1 MFSFPGCRCRSPVA
15 ISGTVAWG
23 SPHSDGQSGSGG
35 PICYRM
41 QILNRLFVPFET
53 LVHPFDLPVHPI
65 PDRSVWAL
73 VWHFARLFKGVL
85 VAVGVLAIISAG
97 IGLTMVWALAFVVDG
112 VTAQGASGFLNTE
125 ATTLI
130 VLVVLFA
137 VIDPVVSFVR
147 GAFMAQTVQVLLP
160 AAMRW
165 QAHKA
170 VEGQDIAFFEDVFA
184 GQVASRIGQVTGAVQ
199 RSMMIAMQ
207 MVPRVIVSF
216 GGAAVLLAALS
227 PMLAVPVVVWI
238 AANVVL
244 AWFAVPV
251 YAARS
256 RRVAAATSRATGA
269 MTDVYSNIAM
279 VKLFAAEDS
288 EAGAIRGVIGE
299 TIDTQHRE
307 NRAYV
312 GTDTLVDLLN
322 VALVISIFGTGLW
335 GLVAGFVTLG
345 DFVAAA
351 TIART
356 LSASA
361 GMFIGLGQSVSRAY
375 GTIADAMPIMTTP
388 PLLSDAPGSADLVI
402 SEGRIDFQG
411 VTFGYGSARPVV
423 RDLSLHVE
431 PGERVAL
438 VGLSGAGKSTLVS
451 LLMRLRDVD
460 EGCVRVDGRDVRDV
474 IQTSLRRQ
482 VGVVTQDVGL
492 LHRSIRDNIRYG
504 RPDATDAQVEVAARA
519 AQAMDFIADLRDEK
533 GRTGLDAFVGD
544 RGVKLSGGQRQRVT
558 IARVLLKDA
567 PILVLDEATSALDSE
582 AEAAIQ
588 GNLDRLM
595 AGKTTLAIAHRLST
609 IAAMDR
615 IVVMDAGRIAE
626 TGTHQ
631 ALLAR
636 GGLYERLWRR
646 QSGGFLA
653 HDIGSA

>member
-1 MFSFPGCRCRSPVA
+1 MRETLGINPMFFLMSLADRIFR
-15 ISGTVAWG
+15 
-23 SPHSDGQSGSGG
+23 
-35 PICYRM
+35 
-41 QILNRLFVPFET
+41 PFET
-53 LVHPFDLPVHPI
+53 LVRPFDLPVSPM
-65 PDRSVWAL
+65 PGSGVWAL
-73 VWHFARLFKGVL
+73 IWHFARLFRGVL
-85 VAVGVLAIISAG
+85 IAVSVLSVISAG
-97 IGLTMVWALAFVVDG
+97 IGLTVVWALAFVVDG
-112 VTAQGASGFLNTE
+112 VTTQGAATFVSSE
-125 ATTLI
+125 AWMLGALI
-130 VLVVLFA
+130 VLFA
-137 VIDPVVSFVR
+137 VIDPLVTFVR

-165 QAHKA
+165 QSHKA
-170 VEGQDIAFFEDVFA
+170 VERQDVAFFEDVFA

-207 MVPRVIVSF
+207 MVPRVVVSF
-216 GGAAVLLAALS
+216 GGAAALLVALS
-227 PMLAVPVVVWI
+227 PMLALPVVVWI
-238 AANVVL
+238 ALNVVL

-256 RRVAAATSRATGA
+256 RKVAAATSRATGA

-288 EAGAIRGVIGE
+288 EAGAIRKVIGQ

-312 GTDTLVDLLN
+312 STDALVHLLN
-322 VALVISIFGTGLW
+322 VSLVVSIFAVGLW
-335 GLVAGFVTLG
+335 GLVVGFVTLG

-351 TIART
+351 AIART
-356 LSASA
+356 LSASS
-361 GMFIGLGQSVSRAY
+361 GMFIGLGQSISRAY

-388 PLLSDAPGSADLVI
+388 PTLTDAPDAPDLSVPK
-402 SEGRIDFQG
+402 GGVTFDN
-411 VTFGYGSARPVV
+411 VTFGYGDADPVV
-423 RDLSLHVE
+423 RDLSLDLA

-460 EGCVRVDGRDVRDV
+460 AGQIAVDGQDVRGV
-474 IQTSLRRQ
+474 TQASLRRRI
-482 VGVVTQDVGL
+482 GVVTQDVDL

-504 RPDATDAQVEVAARA
+504 RPDATDTEVEAAAEA
-519 AQAMDFIADLRDEK
+519 AQAMEFIRDLRDDK
-533 GRTGLDAFVGD
+533 GRRGLDAYVGD

-558 IARVLLKDA
+558 IARALLKDA
-567 PILVLDEATSALDSE
+567 PILILDEATSALDSE

-588 GNLDRLM
+588 VNLDRLM

-615 IVVMDAGRIAE
+615 IVVLEDGRIAE
-626 TGTHQ
+626 VGTHE
-631 ALLAR
+631 ALLAM
-636 GGLYERLWRR
+636 GGLYARLWQR

-653 HDIGSA
+653 RDMPTADAAA

>member
-1 MFSFPGCRCRSPVA
+1 MK
-15 ISGTVAWG
+15 IS
-23 SPHSDGQSGSGG
+23 DR
-35 PICYRM
+35 IFR
-41 QILNRLFVPFET
+41 PFET
-53 LVHPFDLPVHPI
+53 LVRPFDLPLRVMPATG
-65 PDRSVWAL
+65 VWSL
-73 VWHFARLFKGVL
+73 VWHFAQLFRGVL
-85 VAVGVLAIISAG
+85 VAVAALSVISAA
-97 IGLTMVWALAFVVDG
+97 IGLAMVWALAFVVDG
-112 VTAQGASGFLNTE
+112 VTAQGAASFIASE
-125 ATTLI
+125 KWTLAA
-130 VLVVLFA
+130 LVFLFA
-137 VIDPVVSFVR
+137 VVDPVVTFVR

-170 VEGQDIAFFEDVFA
+170 VEGQDVAFFEDVFA
-184 GQVASRIGQVTGAVQ
+184 GQVASRIGQVTSAVQ

-207 MVPRVIVSF
+207 MVPRVVVSF
-216 GGAAVLLAALS
+216 GGAALLLAALS
-227 PMLAVPVVVWI
+227 PMMALPVMVWI
-238 AANVVL
+238 VLNVIL
-244 AWFAVPV
+244 AWFAVPI

-256 RRVAAATSRATGA
+256 RKVAAATSRATGA

-288 EAGAIRGVIGE
+288 EAGAIQKVIGE

-312 GTDTLVDLLN
+312 STDALVHLLN
-322 VALVISIFGTGLW
+322 VALVVSIFAMGLW
-335 GLVAGFVTLG
+335 GLVSGFVSLG

-356 LSASA
+356 LSASS

-388 PLLSDAPGSADLVI
+388 PTLMDAPNAPDLNLTAGQI
-402 SEGRIDFQG
+402 LFDH
-411 VTFGYGSARPVV
+411 VTFRYGEADAVV
-423 RDLSLHVE
+423 RDLSLSISA
-431 PGERVAL
+431 GERVAL

-460 EGCVRVDGRDVRDV
+460 AGRVTVDGQNIRDVT
-474 IQTSLRRQ
+474 QSSLRGQ
-482 VGVVTQDVGL
+482 IGVVTQDVGL
-492 LHRSIRDNIRYG
+492 LHRSIRDNIRY
-504 RPDATDAQVEVAARA
+504 D
-519 AQAMDFIADLRDEK
+519 K
-533 GRTGLDAFVGD
+533 GRVGLDAFVGD

-558 IARVLLKDA
+558 IARALLKDA

-588 GNLDRLM
+588 ENLDRLM

-615 IVVMDAGRIAE
+615 IVVMDGGHIVE
-626 TGTHQ
+626 QGTHDN
-631 ALLAR
+631 LLAQD
-636 GGLYERLWRR
+636 GLYARLWAR

-653 HDIGSA
+653 RKTSTA

>member
-1 MFSFPGCRCRSPVA
+1 M
-15 ISGTVAWG
+15 TL
-23 SPHSDGQSGSGG
+23 SDR
-35 PICYRM
+35 IFR
-41 QILNRLFVPFET
+41 PFET
-53 LVHPFDLPVHPI
+53 LVHPFKLPLRALPATG
-65 PDRSVWAL
+65 VWSL
-73 VWHFARLFKGVL
+73 VWYFAQLFR
-85 VAVGVLAIISAG
+85 GVLAMVAILSVVSAG
-97 IGLTMVWALAFVVDG
+97 IGLAMVWALAFVVDG
-112 VTAQGASGFLNTE
+112 VTAQGAASFVTSE
-125 ATTLI
+125 AWTLAA
-130 VLVVLFA
+130 LVFLFA
-137 VIDPVVSFVR
+137 VLDPVVTFVR

-170 VEGQDIAFFEDVFA
+170 VEDQDVAFFEDVFA

-207 MVPRVIVSF
+207 MVPRVVISF
-216 GGAAVLLAALS
+216 GGAAILLAALS
-227 PMLAVPVVVWI
+227 PMMALPVVVWI
-238 AANVVL
+238 ALNILL
-244 AWFAVPV
+244 AWFAVPI

-256 RRVAAATSRATGA
+256 RKVAAATSRATGA

-288 EAGAIRGVIGE
+288 EAGAIRKVIGE

-312 GTDTLVDLLN
+312 STDALVHLLN
-322 VALVISIFGTGLW
+322 VALVVSIFAVGLW
-335 GLVAGFVTLG
+335 GLVAEFVTLG
-345 DFVAAA
+345 DFVAGA

-356 LSASA
+356 LSASS

-388 PLLSDAPGSADLVI
+388 PTLMDKVGAPKLNLSLGQIQFDHVS
-402 SEGRIDFQG
+402 
-411 VTFGYGSARPVV
+411 FGYGAANVVV
-423 RDLSLHVE
+423 RDLSLDIA

-460 EGCVRVDGRDVRDV
+460 AGQVRIDSQDVRDV
-474 IQTSLRRQ
+474 TQTSLRRQ
-482 VGVVTQDVGL
+482 IGVVTQDVGL

-504 RPDATDAQVEVAARA
+504 RPDATDAEVQAAATA
-519 AQAMDFIADLRDEK
+519 AQAMEFINDLRDDK
-533 GRTGLDAFVGD
+533 GRVGLDAFVGE
-544 RGVKLSGGQRQRVT
+544 RGVKLSGGQRQRIT
-558 IARVLLKDA
+558 IARALLKDA

-588 GNLDRLM
+588 SNLDKLM

-615 IVVMDAGRIAE
+615 IVVMDAGHIVE
-626 TGTHQ
+626 QGTHDS
-631 ALLAR
+631 LLAQN
-636 GGLYERLWRR
+636 GLYARLWTR

-653 HDIGSA
+653 QTMDTD

>member
-1 MFSFPGCRCRSPVA
+1 MSLTDRIFR
-15 ISGTVAWG
+15 
-23 SPHSDGQSGSGG
+23 
-35 PICYRM
+35 
-41 QILNRLFVPFET
+41 PFET
-53 LVHPFDLPVHPI
+53 LVRPFDLPISPM
-65 PDRSVWAL
+65 PGSGVWAL
-73 VWHFARLFKGVL
+73 IWHFARLFRGVL
-85 VAVGVLAIISAG
+85 ITVSVLSVISAG
-97 IGLTMVWALAFVVDG
+97 IGLAVIWALAFLVDG
-112 VTAQGASGFLNTE
+112 VTAQGAAAFVASE
-125 ATTLI
+125 AWTLGALI
-130 VLVVLFA
+130 VLFA
-137 VIDPVVSFVR
+137 VIDPLVTFVR

-165 QAHKA
+165 QSHKA
-170 VEGQDIAFFEDVFA
+170 VERQDVAFFEDVFA

-216 GGAAVLLAALS
+216 GGAAALLAALS
-227 PMLAVPVVVWI
+227 PMLALPVVVWI
-238 AANVVL
+238 VLNVVL

-256 RRVAAATSRATGA
+256 RKVAAATSRATGA

-288 EAGAIRGVIGE
+288 EAGAIRKVIGQ

-312 GTDTLVDLLN
+312 STDALVHLLN
-322 VALVISIFGTGLW
+322 VSLVVSIFAVGLW
-335 GLVAGFVTLG
+335 GLVVGFVTLG

-351 TIART
+351 AIART
-356 LSASA
+356 LSASS
-361 GMFIGLGQSVSRAY
+361 GMFIGLGQSISRAY

-388 PLLSDAPGSADLVI
+388 PTLTDAPDAPDLSVP
-402 SEGRIDFQG
+402 SGRITFEG
-411 VTFGYGSARPVV
+411 VTFGYGDADPVV
-423 RDLSLHVE
+423 RDLSLE
-431 PGERVAL
+431 LAPGERVAL

-451 LLMRLRDVD
+451 LLMRLRDV
-460 EGCVRVDGRDVRDV
+460 GGGRIAVDGQDVRDV
-474 IQTSLRRQ
+474 AQASLRRRI
-482 VGVVTQDVGL
+482 GVVTQDVDL
-492 LHRSIRDNIRYG
+492 LHRSVRDNIRYG
-504 RPDATDAQVEVAARA
+504 RPDATDAEVEAAAKA
-519 AQAMDFIADLRDEK
+519 AQAMEFIRNLRDDK

-567 PILVLDEATSALDSE
+567 PILILDEATSALDSE

-588 GNLDRLM
+588 SNLERLM

-615 IVVMDAGRIAE
+615 IVVMEDGRIAE
-626 TGTHQ
+626 VGTHET
-631 ALLAR
+631 LLAM
-636 GGLYERLWRR
+636 GGLYARLWRR

-653 HDIGSA
+653 PNLSEPDAAA

>member
-1 MFSFPGCRCRSPVA
+1 MELIAKFSIA
-15 ISGTVAWG
+15 IGFN
-23 SPHSDGQSGSGG
+23 HSMYVVNHSSS
-35 PICYRM
+35 PICYSMNISDRVF
-41 QILNRLFVPFET
+41 RPFER
-53 LVHPFDLPVHPI
+53 LIQPFNLPLSPF
-65 PDRSVWAL
+65 PTTGVWSL
-73 VWHFARLFKGVL
+73 VWHFAQLFRGVL
-85 VAVGVLAIISAG
+85 FAVAGLSIISAG
-97 IGLTMVWALAFVVDG
+97 IGLAMVWALAFVVDG
-112 VTAQGASGFLNTE
+112 VTAQGAASFVTTE
-125 ATTLI
+125 IWTLAAL
-130 VLVVLFA
+130 VLLFA
-137 VIDPVVSFVR
+137 VVDPVVTFVR

-160 AAMRW
+160 ATMQW

-170 VEGQDIAFFEDVFA
+170 VEGQDVAFFEDVFA
-184 GQVASRIGQVTGAVQ
+184 GQVASRIGQVTSAVQ

-216 GGAAVLLAALS
+216 GGAALLLAALS
-227 PMLAVPVVVWI
+227 PMMALPVVIWI
-238 AANVVL
+238 VLNITL

-256 RRVAAATSRATGA
+256 RKVAAATSRATGA

-288 EAGAIRGVIGE
+288 EAGAIQQVIGE
-299 TIDTQHRE
+299 TVDTQHRE

-312 GTDTLVDLLN
+312 STDTLVHLLN
-322 VALVISIFGTGLW
+322 VSLVVSIFAVGLW
-335 GLVAGFVTLG
+335 GLVSNFVSLG
-345 DFVAAA
+345 DFVAGA

-356 LSASA
+356 LSASS

-388 PLLSDAPGSADLVI
+388 PTLMDATNAPDLNLTTGQI
-402 SEGRIDFQG
+402 LFDH
-411 VTFGYGSARPVV
+411 VTFGYGEAEPVV
-423 RDLSLHVE
+423 RDMSLAIAA
-431 PGERVAL
+431 GERVAL

-460 EGCVRVDGRDVRDV
+460 SGSVMVDGHNVCD
-474 IQTSLRRQ
+474 ITQTSLRKQ
-482 VGVVTQDVGL
+482 IGVVTQDVGL

-504 RPDATDAQVEVAARA
+504 HPDATDAEVEAAAEA
-519 AQAMDFIADLRDEK
+519 AQAMGFIHDLRDDK
-533 GRTGLDAFVGD
+533 GRVGLNAFVGD

-558 IARVLLKDA
+558 IARALLKDA

-588 GNLDRLM
+588 ENLNKLM

-615 IVVMDAGRIAE
+615 IVVMDAGHIVE
-626 TGTHQ
+626 QGTHLS
-631 ALLAR
+631 LLTQN
-636 GGLYERLWRR
+636 GLYARLWAR

-653 HDIGSA
+653 QEVDAA

>member
-1 MFSFPGCRCRSPVA
+1 MKL
-15 ISGTVAWG
+15 
-23 SPHSDGQSGSGG
+23 SDHVF
-35 PICYRM
+35 R
-41 QILNRLFVPFET
+41 PFEN
-53 LVHPFDLPVHPI
+53 LVQPFDLPLRVLPATG
-65 PDRSVWAL
+65 VWAL
-73 VWHFARLFKGVL
+73 VWHFAKLFRGVL
-85 VAVGVLAIISAG
+85 VTVAGLSVISAG
-97 IGLTMVWALAFVVDG
+97 IGLAVVWALAFVVDG
-112 VTAQGASGFLNTE
+112 VTAQGATAFVTNE
-125 ATTLI
+125 ARTLAA
-130 VLVVLFA
+130 LLFLFA
-137 VIDPVVSFVR
+137 IVDPVVTFAR

-170 VEGQDIAFFEDVFA
+170 VERQDVAFFEDVFA

-207 MVPRVIVSF
+207 MVPRAIISF
-216 GGAAVLLAALS
+216 GGAAALLAVLS
-227 PMLAVPVVVWI
+227 PMMALPVVVWI
-238 AANVVL
+238 ALNIAL

-256 RRVAAATSRATGA
+256 RKVAAATSRTTGA

-288 EAGAIRGVIGE
+288 EAGAIKSVIGE

-312 GTDTLVDLLN
+312 STDALVHLLN
-322 VALVISIFGTGLW
+322 VALVVSIFAVGLW
-335 GLVAGFVTLG
+335 GLVTGFVTLG
-345 DFVAAA
+345 DFVAGAA
-351 TIART
+351 IART
-356 LSASA
+356 LSASS

-388 PLLSDAPGSADLVI
+388 PTLVDANNAPDLNVTDGQI
-402 SEGRIDFQG
+402 AFDD
-411 VTFGYGSARPVV
+411 VTFRYGEADAVV
-423 RDLSLHVE
+423 RDLSLSIA

-451 LLMRLRDVD
+451 LLMRLRDVNA
-460 EGCVRVDGRDVRDV
+460 GRVTVDGQDVRDV
-474 IQTSLRRQ
+474 TQISLRGQ
-482 VGVVTQDVGL
+482 IGVVTQDVGL

-504 RPDATDAQVEVAARA
+504 RPDATDAEVEAAATA
-519 AQAMDFIADLRDEK
+519 AQAMSFTRDLRDDK
-533 GRTGLDAFVGD
+533 GRVGLDAFVGD
-544 RGVKLSGGQRQRVT
+544 RGVKLSGGQRQRIT
-558 IARVLLKDA
+558 IARALLKDA

-588 GNLDRLM
+588 ENLARLM

-615 IVVMDAGRIAE
+615 IVVMDAGHIVE
-626 TGTHQ
+626 QGTHS
-631 ALLAR
+631 ALLAQD
-636 GGLYERLWRR
+636 GLYARLWAR

-653 HDIGSA
+653 RKMGAA

>member
-1 MFSFPGCRCRSPVA
+1 MN
-15 ISGTVAWG
+15 IS
-23 SPHSDGQSGSGG
+23 DR
-35 PICYRM
+35 IFR
-41 QILNRLFVPFET
+41 PFET
-53 LVHPFDLPVHPI
+53 LVRPFNLPLRALPATG
-65 PDRSVWAL
+65 VWSL
-73 VWHFARLFKGVL
+73 VWHFAQLFRGIL
-85 VAVGVLAIISAG
+85 IAVAGLSVISAG
-97 IGLTMVWALAFVVDG
+97 IGLAMVWALAFVVDG
-112 VTAQGASGFLNTE
+112 VTAQGAASFVANE
-125 ATTLI
+125 IWTLAA
-130 VLVVLFA
+130 LVFLFA
-137 VIDPVVSFVR
+137 VVDPVVTFVR

-160 AAMRW
+160 AAMQW

-170 VEGQDIAFFEDVFA
+170 VERQDVSFFEDVFA
-184 GQVASRIGQVTGAVQ
+184 GQVASRIGQVSGAVQ

-207 MVPRVIVSF
+207 MVPRVVISF

-227 PMLAVPVVVWI
+227 PMMALPVVVWI
-238 AANVVL
+238 SLNIIL

-256 RRVAAATSRATGA
+256 RKVAAATSRATGA

-288 EAGAIRGVIGE
+288 EAGAIQKVIGE

-312 GTDTLVDLLN
+312 STDALVHLLN
-322 VALVISIFGTGLW
+322 VSLVVSIFAVGLW
-335 GLVAGFVTLG
+335 GLVSGFVSLG

-356 LSASA
+356 LSASS
-361 GMFIGLGQSVSRAY
+361 GMFIGLGQSISRAY
-375 GTIADAMPIMTTP
+375 GTIADAMPIMTTQP
-388 PLLSDAPGSADLVI
+388 TLMDATNAPDLNLTSGQI
-402 SEGRIDFQG
+402 LFDH
-411 VTFGYGSARPVV
+411 VTFGYGKADAVV
-423 RDLSLHVE
+423 RELTLAIA

-451 LLMRLRDVD
+451 LLMRLRDV
-460 EGCVRVDGRDVRDV
+460 EAGRVTVDGQNVRDV
-474 IQTSLRRQ
+474 TQTSLRGQ
-482 VGVVTQDVGL
+482 IGVVTQDVGL

-504 RPDATDAQVEVAARA
+504 RPDATDAEVEAAAQA
-519 AQAMDFIADLRDEK
+519 AQAMGFIRDLRDDR
-533 GRTGLDAFVGD
+533 GRVGLDAFVGD

-558 IARVLLKDA
+558 IARALLKDA

-588 GNLDRLM
+588 ENLDRLM

-615 IVVMDAGRIAE
+615 IVVMDSGHIVE
-626 TGTHQ
+626 QGTHDV
-631 ALLAR
+631 LLEQD
-636 GGLYERLWRR
+636 GLYARLWAR

-653 HDIGSA
+653 RKMDTV

>member
-1 MFSFPGCRCRSPVA
+1 MK
-15 ISGTVAWG
+15 ISDRIFRPFENLVR
-23 SPHSDGQSGSGG
+23 PFELQVRPMPGSG
-35 PICYRM
+35 
-41 QILNRLFVPFET
+41 
-53 LVHPFDLPVHPI
+53 
-65 PDRSVWAL
+65 VWSL
-73 VWHFARLFKGVL
+73 VWHFAKLFRGVL
-85 VAVGVLAIISAG
+85 LTVALLSVISAG
-97 IGLTMVWALAFVVDG
+97 IGLAVVWALAFVVDG
-112 VTAQGASGFLNTE
+112 VTAQGAATFITTE
-125 ATTLI
+125 KWVLAVLI
-130 VLVVLFA
+130 FLFA
-137 VIDPVVSFVR
+137 IVDPIVTFVR

-170 VEGQDIAFFEDVFA
+170 VEGQDVAFFEDVFA

-207 MVPRVIVSF
+207 MVPRVVVSF

-227 PMLAVPVVVWI
+227 PMMALPVVVWI
-238 AANVVL
+238 ALNIIL

-256 RRVAAATSRATGA
+256 RKVAAATSRATGA

-288 EAGAIRGVIGE
+288 EAGAIRNVIGE

-312 GTDTLVDLLN
+312 STDALVHLLN
-322 VALVISIFGTGLW
+322 VSLVVSIFAVGLW
-335 GLVAGFVTLG
+335 GLVSDFVSLG
-345 DFVAAA
+345 DFVAGAA
-351 TIART
+351 IART
-356 LSASA
+356 LSASS

-388 PLLSDAPGSADLVI
+388 PTLIEVENAPPLKFVKGQILFD
-402 SEGRIDFQG
+402 Q
-411 VTFGYGSARPVV
+411 VTFGYGDADTVV
-423 RDLSLHVE
+423 RDLTLAIA

-460 EGCVRVDGRDVRDV
+460 AGGVTIDGQNVRDV
-474 IQTSLRRQ
+474 TQTSLRGQ
-482 VGVVTQDVGL
+482 IGVVTQDVGL

-504 RPDATDAQVEVAARA
+504 RPSATDAEVEAAAEA
-519 AQAMDFIADLRDEK
+519 AQAMSFIRDLCDDK
-533 GRTGLDAFVGD
+533 GRSGLDAFVGD

-588 GNLDRLM
+588 ENLDRLM
-595 AGKTTLAIAHRLST
+595 TGKTTLAIAHRLST

-615 IVVMDAGRIAE
+615 IVVMDAGHIVE
-626 TGTHQ
+626 QGTHD
-631 ALLAR
+631 ALLVKD
-636 GGLYERLWRR
+636 GLYARLWAR
-646 QSGGFLA
+646 QSGGFLTRQV
-653 HDIGSA
+653 G

>member
-1 MFSFPGCRCRSPVA
+1 MK
-15 ISGTVAWG
+15 IS
-23 SPHSDGQSGSGG
+23 DR
-35 PICYRM
+35 IFR
-41 QILNRLFVPFET
+41 PFEN
-53 LVHPFDLPVHPI
+53 LVRPFELQVRPMPS
-65 PDRSVWAL
+65 RGVWSL
-73 VWHFARLFKGVL
+73 VWHFAKLFRGVL
-85 VAVGVLAIISAG
+85 VAVAVLSVISAG
-97 IGLTMVWALAFVVDG
+97 IGLAVVWALAFVVDG
-112 VTAQGASGFLNTE
+112 VTAQGAATFVTTE
-125 ATTLI
+125 IRTLAA
-130 VLVVLFA
+130 LVYLFA
-137 VIDPVVSFVR
+137 VIDPIVTFVR

-170 VEGQDIAFFEDVFA
+170 VEGQDVAFFEDVFA

-207 MVPRVIVSF
+207 MVPRVVVSF

-227 PMLAVPVVVWI
+227 PMMALPVVVWI
-238 AANVVL
+238 ALNVVL

-256 RRVAAATSRATGA
+256 RKVAAATSRATGA

-288 EAGAIRGVIGE
+288 EAGAIQNVIGE

-312 GTDTLVDLLN
+312 STDALVHLLN
-322 VALVISIFGTGLW
+322 VSLVVSIFAVGLW
-335 GLVAGFVTLG
+335 GLVSGFVSLG
-345 DFVAAA
+345 DFVAGAA
-351 TIART
+351 IART
-356 LSASA
+356 LSASS

-388 PLLSDAPGSADLVI
+388 PTLIDAENASSLKLVK
-402 SEGRIDFQG
+402 GRIEFDN
-411 VTFGYGSARPVV
+411 VTFGYGDADRVV
-423 RDLSLHVE
+423 RDLSLAIA

-460 EGCVRVDGRDVRDV
+460 AGGVTIDGQNVRDV
-474 IQTSLRRQ
+474 TQTSLRGQ
-482 VGVVTQDVGL
+482 IGVVTQDVGL

-504 RPDATDAQVEVAARA
+504 CPDATDAEVEAAAEA
-519 AQAMDFIADLRDEK
+519 AQAMGFIRDLSDDK
-533 GRTGLDAFVGD
+533 GRSGLDAFVGD

-588 GNLDRLM
+588 ENLDRLM
-595 AGKTTLAIAHRLST
+595 TGKTTLAIAHRLST

-615 IVVMDAGRIAE
+615 IVVMDAGHIVE
-626 TGTHQ
+626 QGTHD
-631 ALLAR
+631 ALLSED
-636 GGLYERLWRR
+636 GLYARLWAR
-646 QSGGFLA
+646 QSGGFLVQQV
-653 HDIGSA
+653 G